1 MSVLTSLRG
10 QVETDHAS
18 DASLAVGPPLDRIDL
33 ALAAVLALGAL
44 AMFWKVIFTPSMLWF
59 RDVSNFTYPCA
70 HFIQQICRK
79 GELPYWNPYLNCG
92 QPLLENPNQLFF
104 YPYTLLMILLPID
117 FAYPFFY
124 VVHVALAGIGA
135 YLLGRRWGQSRGG
148 AFFAGF
154 VFAFSG
160 PLLSLGNLY
169 NHAACAAWM
178 PWALLATHRAV
189 RGIAAPHHPLIPSSE
204 RRGTKVSAVTSV
216 VKLTPAIDVHELP
229 SSLRRGLRGGDGFR
243 PWILLTLVFSMQFL
257 AAEPFTQIATIGICF
272 AYAIYLKVTLHPI
285 ISHANLRILAGF
297 TLTGCFMLALCAVQ
311 FLPSVGFLA
320 NSHRGAQGMLFRE
333 TANWSFQP
341 LRLMEMLV
349 PGFYGPALTSP
360 TAWNAIA
367 DDVGSPYFISVYLG
381 FVPLF
386 FALCG
391 WALGKDRRRN
401 FVGGSAIT
409 IFLLSFGHFT
419 PLFSLAYLLVPL
431 LCMVR
436 FPVKLLVPFIML
448 IAIQAGWGI
457 DAMRKEVASWQAR
470 RNRALWPLGALLGC
484 CVLVWVAAGV
494 APGFALR
501 PVAWAL
507 VRQGHPANEA
517 SQMADY
523 LDAMLRLYLPGIAGF
538 LLAGIL
544 LVIGLLRKKRW
555 AIWGVPVF
563 AILGMAQLFAEGFSA
578 NPLVPPAFYDYVPPV
593 ISQFRGMPGTYRV
606 TSLTRISSAPKGVQ
620 NYVNFDS
627 IPEAAAIP
635 HAAQGIFRQRLL
647 LATGSMSQG
656 VEGSL
661 NLDFDDRSLPPYLF
675 DVWIYL
681 FTQAPDDLRVHCL
694 LGRTNT
700 KYIIRPTRQVTS
712 GAKVVSEVFSGSP
725 KPSYLFEDPY
735 FMPRAYVAGT
745 SVLTKSPLETLSK
758 IASPQFDAA
767 EKVILAADPGAAPA
781 VHGSGSA
788 GSVEI
793 LDHQPN
799 RVTLKAELSRPGYVV
814 LLDRYEP
821 NWRASIDGR
830 EVPVLR
836 ANQLFRAVYAA
847 PGRHVIAYYYRQDGL
862 LAGMLITCIT
872 AVGLL
877 CLYLYDSRNRRVVK
891 Q

>member
-1 MSVLTSLRG
+1 M
-10 QVETDHAS
+10 
-18 DASLAVGPPLDRIDL
+18 GPPLDRIDL

-70 HFIQQICRK
+70 RFIHEICRK

-104 YPYTLLMILLPID
+104 YPYTLLLILLPID

-178 PWALLATHRAV
+178 PWALLATDRAV
-189 RGIAAPHHPLIPSSE
+189 RQLRVPLTRPSPADE
-204 RRGTKVSAVTSV
+204 SAVEIH
-216 VKLTPAIDVHELP
+216 ALP
-229 SSLRRGLRGGDGFR
+229 QGGEGSNTKEGEGYNPWRRFQVRG
-243 PWILLTLVFSMQFL
+243 WIVLTLVFALQFL
-257 AAEPFTQIATIGICF
+257 AAEPFTMIATVGICF
-272 AYAIYLKVTLHPI
+272 AYALCFKGTLHPL
-285 ISHANLRILAGF
+285 ISSANLRILAGF
-297 TLTGCFMLALCAVQ
+297 MLSGCFMLALCAVQ

-341 LRLMEMLV
+341 LLVMEMLV

-360 TAWNAIA
+360 TTWNTIA
-367 DDVGSPYFISVYLG
+367 DDGNSPYFISVFVG

-391 WALGKDRRRN
+391 WALGRDRRRN

-431 LCMVR
+431 LCLVR
-436 FPVKLLVPFIML
+436 FPVKLLVPFVML
-448 IAIQAGWGI
+448 LAILAGWGL
-457 DAMRKEVASWQAR
+457 DAVRGEVALWQAR
-470 RNRALWPLGALLGC
+470 RNRALWPLEALLGSC
-484 CVLVWVAAGV
+484 FLIWVAAGV

-501 PVAWAL
+501 PVSWAL
-507 VRQGHPANEA
+507 FRQGHSANEVA
-517 SQMADY
+517 QMTHY
-523 LDAMLRLYLPGIAGF
+523 LEAMLRLYLPGIAGF
-538 LLAGIL
+538 LLAGL
-544 LVIGLLRKKRW
+544 LLLIGLVSKKRW
-555 AIWGVPVF
+555 AIWGVPAF
-563 AILGMAQLFAEGFSA
+563 TILGMVQLFAEGFSA
-578 NPLVPPAFYDYVPPV
+578 NPSVPRGFYDYVPPV

-606 TSLTRISSAPKGVQ
+606 TSLTRVSAASKGVQ
-620 NYVNFDS
+620 DYVNFES

-635 HAAQGIFRQRLL
+635 HVAQGIFRQRLL

-661 NLDFDDRSLPPYLF
+661 NLDFDDRSLPPFLF

-681 FTQAPDDLRVHCL
+681 LTQAPDDLRVDCL

-700 KYIIRPTRQVTS
+700 KYIIRPVRQVTS
-712 GAKVVSEVFSGSP
+712 RGRVVSEIFSGSP
-725 KPSYLFEDPY
+725 KPSYLIENPY
-735 FMPRAYVAGT
+735 FLPRAYVAGT
-745 SVLTKSPLETLSK
+745 SVFTKSPLETLSEM
-758 IASPQFDAA
+758 ASPHFDAA
-767 EKVILAADPGAAPA
+767 EKAILAADPGAAPA
-781 VHGSGSA
+781 VHGLSSA

-793 LDHQPN
+793 SEHQPN

-814 LLDRYEP
+814 LLDRYDP
-821 NWRASIDGR
+821 NWHASIDGR

-836 ANQLFRAVYAA
+836 ANQLFRAVYAE
-847 PGRHVIAYYYRQDGL
+847 PGQHEILFYYRQRGL
-862 LAGMLITCIT
+862 LLGMLLSVLTLVTLAFFYACNPERPRT
-872 AVGLL
+872 
-877 CLYLYDSRNRRVVK
+877 SRTH
-891 Q
+891 